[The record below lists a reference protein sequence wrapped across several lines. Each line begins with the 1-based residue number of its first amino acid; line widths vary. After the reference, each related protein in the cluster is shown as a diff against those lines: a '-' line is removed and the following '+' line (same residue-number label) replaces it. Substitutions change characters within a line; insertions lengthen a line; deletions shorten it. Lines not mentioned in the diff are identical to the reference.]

1 MSDKVKEYTG
11 SFGEAFRAVEKAGD
25 KQFRWHNPKSKQIE
39 IFAVKHEDPYAK
51 SVSTYGGHHI
61 AGQNNGPIQTSKMD
75 TYLLK
80 TQKTSGELNPIITNF
95 AFRYDPDTQTR
106 IISKLNPR
114 QYEYTPG
121 VPNSWI
127 EKGYANP
134 WNSDKPY
141 TPRKT
146 NNGSVNVTNSYG
158 FNTPF
163 YSGETIGNGG
173 YNSTQWPQLKTF

>member
-1 MSDKVKEYTG
+1 MGINKRGQT
-11 SFGEAFRAVEKAGD
+11 
-25 KQFRWHNPKSKQIE
+25 Q
-39 IFAVKHEDPYAK
+39 
-51 SVSTYGGHHI
+51 YGGHHI
-61 AGQNNGPIQTSKMD
+61 AGQNNGPLQTSKMD